1 MLEELQCLECRLDD
15 SSKIIGKADREK
27 LLENRGGLGRERE
40 LGACKHCFQY
50 FIPVYQFLVHSMIG
64 RSILTVYV
72 NTYVNH
78 VACST
83 QSQTNVAGV

>member
-1 MLEELQCLECRLDD
+1 MLEELQCLECRLDN
-15 SSKIIGKADREK
+15 SSKIIGKADRETW
-27 LLENRGGLGRERE
+27 LENCGGLGRERE
-40 LGACKHCFQY
+40 EEIAS
-50 FIPVYQFLVHSMIG
+50 IVPDYQFLVHSMIG

-78 VACST
+78 VAYLV

>member
-40 LGACKHCFQY
+40 EELVSIVFNILFRLPVPGALY
-50 FIPVYQFLVHSMIG
+50 DW
-64 RSILTVYV
+64 SIDFDSLRQ
-72 NTYVNH
+72 H
-78 VACST
+78 LR
-83 QSQTNVAGV
+83 